1 MILFDIIESSNKQK
15 RLIRNYIMITT
26 DTALPMSDL
35 IKAGKLKTIDEILF
49 HAAISN
55 NGRDSHRYILTVDVL
70 SDGEDY
76 LISNESDE
84 ESVRKIRDMVKH
96 HNKLVRAGQLD
107 GPEYITQL
115 RGRLGIHNYHYDDYA
130 KDGKFMT
137 IRLNHAQ
144 YADLYIHTK
153 N

>member
-1 MILFDIIESSNKQK
+1 
-15 RLIRNYIMITT
+15 MITT

-70 SDGEDY
+70 SDGTDY

-84 ESVRKIRDMVKH
+84 ETIRKIRAMIKQ

-107 GPEYITQL
+107 GSEYYTQL
-115 RGRLGIHNYHYDDYA
+115 RGRLGIKNENYDEYA
-130 KDGKFMT
+130 VDGKFMT

-144 YADLYIHTK
+144 YADLYIQAK
-153 N
+153 